1 MTNPSFAPLK
11 DTKLFSPI
19 KLGNIELL
27 HRAAQAPC
35 TRLRGVKESD
45 GVHVPDDLMVQYYGQ
60 RASKGGLQIAEATDV
75 AHYASG
81 YPGTPGIYSSA
92 QIAGWKKVTD
102 AVHAKGGYIFLQI
115 WHTGRASPPS
125 FRGGKVPISSGNIP
139 MDGSWV
145 DGTACASFPPTPM
158 TLEEIQA
165 VTQDFAQAAKNAV
178 EAGFD
183 GVEVHAAN
191 GYLLDQFLHDNI
203 NNRTDEYGGPIENR
217 VKFPLEVVKAVTEA
231 IGSDKVGVRLSPW
244 GYFQTTKDSN
254 RLKHWSYLCEQ
265 LASLPAN
272 HKPVYVHMVE
282 PRFDEGLD
290 EQQKIDSLA
299 KNSNETTISLTP
311 FKEILSKGDIV
322 FLSAGCFNWENAV
335 PKLESGTADIICFG
349 RWFIANPDLPKK
361 LQEGIPFTPYD
372 RTTFYAGVPP
382 SKGYTDYPFHE

>member
-1 MTNPSFAPLK
+1 MANPSFAPLK

-19 KLGNIELL
+19 KLGSIELL

-35 TRLRGVKESD
+35 TRLRGVKEGD
-45 GVHVPDDLMVQYYGQ
+45 GVHVPDDLMVSYYGQ
-60 RASKGGLQIAEATDV
+60 RASKGGLQIAEATDI

-81 YPGTPGIYSSA
+81 YPGTPGIFSSA

-139 MDGSWV
+139 MDGSWI
-145 DGTACASFPPTPM
+145 DGTECAAFPPTPM

-183 GVEVHAAN
+183 GVEIHAAN
-191 GYLLDQFLHDNI
+191 GYLLDQFLQDNI
-203 NNRTDEYGGPIENR
+203 NNRTDEYGGSIENR
-217 VKFPLEVVKAVTEA
+217 VKFPLEVLKAVTGA
-231 IGSDKVGVRLSPW
+231 IGSDKVGIRLSPW
-244 GYFQTTKDSN
+244 GYFQATKDSN

-272 HKPVYVHMVE
+272 HKPVYVHMIE

-299 KNSNETTISLTP
+299 KNSNKATISLTP
-311 FKEILSKGDIV
+311 FREILLKGDIL

-361 LQEGIPFTPYD
+361 LKEGIALTPYD
-372 RTTFYAGVPP
+372 RTTFYSGVPP